1 MYSVD
6 KRVWMGAL
14 ACFILAAGTGF
25 FFRSIQFL
33 GVPAALPWP
42 GGVITLDMG
51 HIRHAH
57 THVMYFG
64 WVTPVVLLLML
75 PHPARYR
82 GLIAALLVLAA
93 LAWAP
98 FLLLGYKPLSIVL
111 STSTM
116 LTWYVFGIRYWRD
129 RRRGIIPLCVARSR
143 EDTTPRTGD
152 YDVRHVHD
160 AALVL
165 LIVASIGAWGLG
177 MTMAMGMDHS
187 LAYDLALHVF
197 LDLFAEGWL
206 MLSVLAAMLRSA
218 GHSIPKRAFWM
229 LVTGIPTLFLLGVA
243 PERLPWAVR
252 LMGSTG
258 ALLTATGLWLVL
270 RTVRGR
276 LHQVWTFP
284 VALMYVK
291 IVVHAGLAVPA
302 VASWGLTAGLRIPW
316 LHLILL
322 GIVTTGLVA
331 AVHDRFGSDW
341 TRGWPALQGSIVLV
355 LVSLFLLTG
364 LWPEGLRGAWAGPV
378 VAGIALLPLLAMIR
392 MLVANFRQQNPPTH
406 TAT

>member
-1 MYSVD
+1 MTLTE
-6 KRVWMGAL
+6 KRVWTAAL

-33 GVPAALPWP
+33 GVPPALPWP
-42 GGVITLDMG
+42 GGEIPLDMG

-64 WVTPVVLLLML
+64 WVTPVVMLLML
-75 PHPARYR
+75 PDPARYR
-82 GLIAALLVLAA
+82 GILATLLVLAL

-98 FLLLGYKPLSIVL
+98 FLLLGYKPISIVL

-129 RRRGIIPLCVARSR
+129 RRRGMLQSSPLQQ
-143 EDTTPRTGD
+143 
-152 YDVRHVHD
+152 

-165 LIVASIGAWGLG
+165 LVISSFGAWGLG

-187 LAYDLALHVF
+187 LPYDLSLHVF

-218 GHSIPKRAFWM
+218 GRAVPRRAFRL
-229 LVTGIPTLFLLGVA
+229 LVLGIPTLFLLGVS
-243 PERLPWAVR
+243 PDRLPGAVR
-252 LMGSTG
+252 LVGSAG
-258 ALLTATGLWLVL
+258 ALFTAAGLWLIL
-270 RTVRGR
+270 REVQGR
-276 LHQVWTFP
+276 LPAIWALP
-284 VALMYVK
+284 VALMYMK
-291 IVVHAGLAVPA
+291 IIVHIGLAIPQ
-302 VASWGLTAGLRIPW
+302 VASWGLVVGLRIPW
-316 LHLILL
+316 LHLVLL

-331 AVHDRFGSDW
+331 AVHDRFGPGW
-341 TRGWPALQGSIVLV
+341 TRGWPALQASIVLV

-364 LWPEGLRGAWAGPV
+364 IWPADLRGAWAGPV
-378 VAGIALLPLLAMIR
+378 VAVIALLPVLAMVW
-392 MLVANFRQQNPPTH
+392 MLAGVTKVRRQIN
-406 TAT
+406 A